1 MAVMSR
7 SGVRGYQAGSR
18 EREGTRALERRAEG
32 GVFSEPRKA
41 RERPLGRV
49 LGGVRCGGGS
59 L

>member
-1 MAVMSR
+1 MSR

-18 EREGTRALERRAEG
+18 EREETRPLARRVEG

-41 RERPLGRV
+41 RARPRGRV